1 MRTTL
6 LAISGMLVMLA
17 VCAPAAAE
25 DAAAE
30 VSAPAAEDA
39 VEEFKPPPGFRKRT
53 RGKHVVYCRRES
65 VRGTRMEQEKC
76 YDRAGLREMEMIR
89 REDQQKIDQIRRS
102 RSATG
107 I

>member
-6 LAISGMLVMLA
+6 LAIPGMLVMLA
-17 VCAPAAAE
+17 VCPPAAGE
-25 DAAAE
+25 DAAA
-30 VSAPAAEDA
+30 VSEPAVEDA

>member
-6 LAISGMLVMLA
+6 LANPWMLVM
-17 VCAPAAAE
+17 PAGCEPA
-25 DAAAE
+25 
-30 VSAPAAEDA
+30 AAEDA

-102 RSATG
+102 RCATG